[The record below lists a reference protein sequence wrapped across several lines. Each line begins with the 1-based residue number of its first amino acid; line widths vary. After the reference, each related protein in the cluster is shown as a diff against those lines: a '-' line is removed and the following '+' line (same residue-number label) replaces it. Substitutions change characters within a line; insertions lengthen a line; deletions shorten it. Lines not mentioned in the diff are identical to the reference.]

1 MGLQVE
7 VRRSRRRRRTVQ
19 ARRDG
24 DTIVVM
30 VPDNLSRA
38 EERAVV
44 AEMVAKVERRERRG
58 SRRSDADLMQ
68 RAADLSDRYL
78 GGIARPTSV
87 RWVGNQRS
95 RWGSC
100 TPDAGTIRLSER
112 LQTMPGWVVDYV
124 LVHELV
130 HLIEPHHDAAFW
142 AWVANYPHTERAK
155 GYLMGWS
162 DGHGVDRPP
171 SEEGEVD

>member
-1 MGLQVE
+1 
-7 VRRSRRRRRTVQ
+7 
-19 ARRDG
+19 
-24 DTIVVM
+24 M

-44 AEMVAKVERRERRG
+44 SEMVAKVERRERRG
-58 SRRSDADLMQ
+58 PHRRSDADLMA
-68 RAADLSDRYL
+68 RAAMLSDRYL

-87 RWVGNQRS
+87 RWVSNQRS

-100 TPDAGTIRLSER
+100 TPDSGTIRLSER
-112 LQTMPGWVVDYV
+112 LRGMPDWVVDYV

-142 AWVANYPHTERAK
+142 GWVANYPHTERAK

-162 DGHGVDRPP
+162 DANGVDRPP
-171 SEEGEVD
+171 SERVTDAD